1 MEIELIPVE
10 SSNIAAIG
18 FELGEGGKGV
28 LRIEFMS
35 GSQYDYADVP
45 AKLFE
50 DLLASESVGRFFNQS
65 TLRRFD
71 GKKYEGEEAPDE
83 DV

>member
-18 FELGEGGKGV
+18 FDLGEGGKGV
-28 LRIEFMS
+28 
-35 GSQYDYADVP
+35 
-45 AKLFE
+45 LFE

-65 TLRRFD
+65 ILRRFD